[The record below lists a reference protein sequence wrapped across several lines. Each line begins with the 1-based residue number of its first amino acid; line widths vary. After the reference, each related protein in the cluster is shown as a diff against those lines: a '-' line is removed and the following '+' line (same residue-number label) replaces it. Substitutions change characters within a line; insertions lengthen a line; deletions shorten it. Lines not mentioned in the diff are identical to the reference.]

1 MLRKLATVVVM
12 TGAGAA
18 LAQPLS
24 AFLEASATGNFD
36 ARQSATEANRA
47 QATFGQAWGA
57 LLPALTANGGWT
69 HNQYDAVVPLP
80 QADGTVRTV
89 TIVAKN
95 QLDATLKAEVPLID
109 TAKWAQVAASG
120 ANADA
125 AEKRTASTRLQVQRQ
140 VVAAYYAW
148 AAARQVLVSAQRSVE
163 ASQAQVALRD
173 ARADAGVGNELE
185 LSRARAEVE
194 RNLQLLAAAEAA
206 LSNDARQLETLTGLA
221 PSEPGTPMRED
232 LSLPQLSELEPGL
245 DALPSV
251 EAAQLDARAAE
262 RTDLASSLAL
272 VPAVNAQFTQRF
284 TNASGFQNSPAQA
297 SGGVTFNWRLDLV
310 GVNALRVQRANGALA
325 RIASERARRSAED
338 QLHSDFFN
346 LRAAVKKVTSARAQV
361 AAARRAADLARERS
375 AAGVATQFDVI
386 QAERDLFAAEVSE
399 VEADA
404 EAATARAQ
412 LTLSSGTPLDA
423 EVAR

>member
-1 MLRKLATVVVM
+1 M
-12 TGAGAA
+12 TTMVLSSAA
-18 LAQPLS
+18 LAQPLT
-24 AFLEASATGNFD
+24 AFLEASTTGNFD
-36 ARQSATEANRA
+36 ARQSAAEAQRA
-47 QATFGQAWGA
+47 QASFGQAWGA
-57 LLPALTANGGWT
+57 LLPALSANGGWT

-80 QADGTVRTV
+80 QPDGTTRNI

-109 TAKWAQVAASG
+109 AARWAQVAAGG
-120 ANADA
+120 ASAEA
-125 AEKRTASTRLQVQRQ
+125 AERRTASTRLQVQRQ

-148 AAARQVLVSAQRSVE
+148 AAGLEVLASAQRSVD
-163 ASQAQVALRD
+163 AARAQVALRD

-185 LSRARAEVE
+185 LARARAEVE
-194 RNLQLLAAAEAA
+194 RNLQLLAAAEAS
-206 LSNDARQLETLTGLA
+206 LSNNARQLETLTGLA
-221 PSEPGTPMRED
+221 PSEPGTPVREAV
-232 LSLPQLSELEPGL
+232 SLPELAELERGL
-245 DALPSV
+245 TTLPSV
-251 EAAQLDARAAE
+251 EAATLEARAAE

-272 VPAVNAQFTQRF
+272 VPAINAQFTQRF
-284 TNASGFQNSPAQA
+284 TNASGFQNAPAQA

-310 GVNALRVQRANGALA
+310 GVNAWRVQRANGELA
-325 RIASERARRSAED
+325 RIAADRARRAAED

-346 LRAAVKKVTSARAQV
+346 LRAAVKKVSSARSQV

-412 LTLSSGTPLDA
+412 LTLSAGNPLAA

>member
-1 MLRKLATVVVM
+1 M
-12 TGAGAA
+12 TSASTG
-18 LAQPLS
+18 LAQPLL

-36 ARQSATEANRA
+36 ARQSAVEAQRA
-47 QATFGQAWGA
+47 QASFGQAWGA
-57 LLPALTANGGWT
+57 LLPALSANGGWT

-80 QADGTVRTV
+80 QADGTSRNV

-95 QLDATLKAEVPLID
+95 QLDATLKAAVPLVD
-109 TAKWAQVAASG
+109 AARWAQVAAGG
-120 ANADA
+120 ASAEA
-125 AEKRTASTRLQVQRQ
+125 AERRTASTRLQVQRQ

-148 AAARQVLVSAQRSVE
+148 AAGLEVLASAQRSVD
-163 ASQAQVALRD
+163 AARAQVAVRD

-185 LSRARAEVE
+185 LARARAEVE
-194 RNLQLLAAAEAA
+194 RNLQLLAAAEAS
-206 LSNDARQLETLTGLA
+206 LSNNARQLETLTGLA
-221 PSEPGTPMRED
+221 PSEPGTPVREAV
-232 LSLPQLSELEPGL
+232 SLPELAELERGL
-245 DALPSV
+245 TTLPSL
-251 EAAQLDARAAE
+251 EAATLEARAAE

-272 VPAVNAQFTQRF
+272 VPAINAQFTQRF
-284 TNASGFQNSPAQA
+284 TNASGFQNAPAQA

-310 GVNALRVQRANGALA
+310 GVNAWRVQRANGELA
-325 RIASERARRSAED
+325 RIAADRARRAAED

-346 LRAAVKKVTSARAQV
+346 LRAAVKKVSSARSQV

-375 AAGVATQFDVI
+375 TAGVATQFDVI

-412 LTLSSGTPLDA
+412 LTLSAGNPLAA

>member
-1 MLRKLATVVVM
+1 M
-12 TGAGAA
+12 TTMVLSSAA
-18 LAQPLS
+18 LAQPLT
-24 AFLEASATGNFD
+24 AFLEASTTGNFD
-36 ARQSATEANRA
+36 ARQSAAEAQRA
-47 QATFGQAWGA
+47 QASFGQAWGA
-57 LLPALTANGGWT
+57 LLPALSANGGWT

-80 QADGTVRTV
+80 QPDGTTRNI

-109 TAKWAQVAASG
+109 AARWAQVAAGG
-120 ANADA
+120 ASAEA
-125 AEKRTASTRLQVQRQ
+125 AERRTASTRLQVQRQ
-140 VVAAYYAW
+140 VVAAYYTW
-148 AAARQVLVSAQRSVE
+148 AAGLEVLASAQRSVD
-163 ASQAQVALRD
+163 AARAQVALRD

-185 LSRARAEVE
+185 LARARAEVE
-194 RNLQLLAAAEAA
+194 RNLQLLAAAEAS
-206 LSNDARQLETLTGLA
+206 LSNNARQLETLTGLA
-221 PSEPGTPMRED
+221 PSEPGTPVREAV
-232 LSLPQLSELEPGL
+232 SLPELAELERGL
-245 DALPSV
+245 TTLPSV
-251 EAAQLDARAAE
+251 EAATLEARAAE

-272 VPAVNAQFTQRF
+272 VPAINAQFTQRF
-284 TNASGFQNSPAQA
+284 TNASGFQNAPAQA

-310 GVNALRVQRANGALA
+310 GVNAWRVQRANGELA
-325 RIASERARRSAED
+325 RIAADRARRAAED

-346 LRAAVKKVTSARAQV
+346 LRAAVKKVSSARSQV

-412 LTLSSGTPLDA
+412 LTLSAGNPLAA

>member
-1 MLRKLATVVVM
+1 M
-12 TGAGAA
+12 TTMVLSSAA
-18 LAQPLS
+18 LAQPLT
-24 AFLEASATGNFD
+24 AFLEASTTGNFD
-36 ARQSATEANRA
+36 ARQSAAEAQRA
-47 QATFGQAWGA
+47 QASFGQAWGA
-57 LLPALTANGGWT
+57 LLPALSANGGWT

-80 QADGTVRTV
+80 QPDGTTRNI

-109 TAKWAQVAASG
+109 AARWAQVAAGG
-120 ANADA
+120 ASAEA
-125 AEKRTASTRLQVQRQ
+125 AARRTASTRLQVQRQ

-148 AAARQVLVSAQRSVE
+148 AAGLEVLASAQRSVD
-163 ASQAQVALRD
+163 AARAQVALRD

-185 LSRARAEVE
+185 LARARAEVE
-194 RNLQLLAAAEAA
+194 RNLQLLAAAEAS
-206 LSNDARQLETLTGLA
+206 LSNNARQLETLTGLA
-221 PSEPGTPMRED
+221 PSEPGTPVREAV
-232 LSLPQLSELEPGL
+232 SLPELAELERGL
-245 DALPSV
+245 TTLPSV
-251 EAAQLDARAAE
+251 EAATLEARAAE

-272 VPAVNAQFTQRF
+272 VPAINAQFTQRF
-284 TNASGFQNSPAQA
+284 TNASGFQNAPAQA

-310 GVNALRVQRANGALA
+310 GVNAWRVQRANGELA
-325 RIASERARRSAED
+325 RIAADRARRAAED

-346 LRAAVKKVTSARAQV
+346 LRAAVKKVSSARSQV

-375 AAGVATQFDVI
+375 AAGVATQFDLI

-412 LTLSSGTPLDA
+412 LTLSAGNPLAA